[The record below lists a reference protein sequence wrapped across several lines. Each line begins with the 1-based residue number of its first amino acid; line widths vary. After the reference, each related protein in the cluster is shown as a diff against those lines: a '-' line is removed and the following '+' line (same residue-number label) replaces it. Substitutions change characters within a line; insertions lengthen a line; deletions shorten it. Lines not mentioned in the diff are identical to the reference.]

1 MSNLFV
7 GQIVMAGFNF
17 APRGTALCDG
27 QILPISQ
34 NAALFSL
41 LGTQYGGNGTSTF
54 ALPNLQGSVPVHQG
68 QGSGLS
74 PYDIGQSGGAST
86 ITLNTNELP
95 GHSHVFSVNTSAATA
110 ASPSGAT
117 MPAKPTAANASAYAV
132 SQSGYPSLA
141 AQTMNSLASSG
152 GGGSHNNMMPTLFI
166 TFVITLTGIYPSR
179 N

>member
-1 MSNLFV
+1 MSELFI

-17 APRGTALCDG
+17 APQDTALCNG
-27 QILPISQ
+27 QLMSISQ

-41 LGTQYGGNGTSTF
+41 LGTFYGGDGTSTF

-68 QGSGLS
+68 QSPGLS
-74 PYDIGQSGGAST
+74 EYFLGQSGGSST
-86 ITLNTNELP
+86 ITLNPAELP
-95 GHSHVFSVNTSAATA
+95 SHSHLFSVNTSAATA

-117 MPAKPTAANASAYAV
+117 MPAQPTAPGASAYAV

-141 AQTMNSLASSG
+141 AQTMNSLATSG
-152 GGGSHNNMMPTLFI
+152 GGAAHNNMMPTLFI
-166 TFVITLTGIYPSR
+166 TFVITLTGVYPSR

>member
-1 MSNLFV
+1 MSNLFL

-17 APRGTALCDG
+17 APQGTALCNG

-34 NAALFSL
+34 NTALFSL
-41 LGTQYGGNGTSTF
+41 LGTFYGGNGTNTF

-68 QGSGLS
+68 QSPGLS
-74 PYDIGQSGGAST
+74 PYEVGQSGGTST
-86 ITLNTNELP
+86 ITLDTAELP
-95 GHSHVFSVNTSAATA
+95 SHSHLFSVNTSVATA

-117 MPAKPTAANASAYAV
+117 MPAQPTAPGASAYAV

-152 GGGSHNNMMPTLFI
+152 GGAAHNNMMPTLFI
-166 TFVITLTGIYPSR
+166 TFVITLTGIFPSR